1 MKITDVNEMRIS
13 RAESEVMEYL
23 WARPSATAGAV
34 FQALG
39 PHNDWSEATVK
50 TLLNRL
56 LNKGAIDAQ
65 RDGRRYRYVPV
76 LRREDWVLSESS
88 RMVDRLFD
96 GRLAPLVSHFSE
108 HGKLSRSD
116 LEELRAL
123 IERLDD
129 ER

>member
-1 MKITDVNEMRIS
+1 MRVS

-23 WARPSATAGAV
+23 WAHPSATAGDV
-34 FQALG
+34 CKALG
-39 PHNDWSEATVK
+39 PDNDWSEATVK

-56 LNKGAIDAQ
+56 LNKGAIDAE
-65 RDGRRYRYVPV
+65 RDGRRYRYVPL
-76 LRREDWVLSESS
+76 LRRDDWVLDESS
-88 RMVDRLFD
+88 RLVDRLFD
-96 GRLAPLVSHFSE
+96 GRLAPLVSHFSD
-108 HGKLSRSD
+108 HGRLSRRD